1 MFISFFIL
9 TKKQPI
15 LCDVADELQS
25 LTVFNDEYYSMQ
37 YFCVCGRSV
46 FICE

>member
-1 MFISFFIL
+1 MFISFSSRQ
-9 TKKQPI
+9 KKQHI